1 MPGTLRIARRWCITM
16 VQVCLRVLERPAAWP
31 MFSPGSR
38 AGPRCIEWQKHTWGE
53 SEQFHQQFHPLNTRV
68 LRSVSGFRICTN
80 IFLESIHSTLQDI
93 QFAALFALPS
103 LPTECSSAYSSKTRV
118 NSGLSWKMRTDIYS
132 SCICSCTILL
142 DSTGES
148 VNGRVGRVPSDF
160 IWFPPPKGSTEMGSF
175 APAPAFSESQK
186 AQLVCTK

>member
-1 MPGTLRIARRWCITM
+1 MTKTHKNTLGVKVSSSINSSILWTHESSDLYPDSGYVQISSWNPFILRCKTSILPHCLPF
-16 VQVCLRVLERPAAWP
+16 QVCQLNARPHIRQK
-31 MFSPGSR
+31 PGWTVAL
-38 AGPRCIEWQKHTWGE
+38 AGWW
-53 SEQFHQQFHPLNTRV
+53 
-68 LRSVSGFRICTN
+68 
-80 IFLESIHSTLQDI
+80 
-93 QFAALFALPS
+93 
-103 LPTECSSAYSSKTRV
+103 SA
-118 NSGLSWKMRTDIYS
+118 WKMRTDIY
-132 SCICSCTILL
+132 SCTILL